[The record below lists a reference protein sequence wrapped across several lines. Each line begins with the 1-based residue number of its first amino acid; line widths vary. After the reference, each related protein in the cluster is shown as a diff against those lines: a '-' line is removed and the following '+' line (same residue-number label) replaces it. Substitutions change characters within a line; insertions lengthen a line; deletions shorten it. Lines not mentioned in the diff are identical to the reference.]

1 MPTSPRLT
9 RRWRDVSGPYLGL
22 GLALAGALATFAPP
36 VFARAA
42 PRAATEATPSERTW
56 VTHTILYGES
66 YDDIA
71 QRYGVTKKEI
81 LRWNKK
87 RLGEKKW
94 LIAGRKL
101 RIYARRVPPP
111 RERVTYVVQKG
122 DTFQKIADRF
132 GVRAEQLRHWN
143 RRARGK
149 GKKLYVGSTL
159 TVWADPKPETT
170 TVSAPAQGQIPEFR
184 VRAGGFARGAP
195 NRGRL
200 MGGVQLPE
208 SDDYTIRNPERS
220 YGTSHAVL
228 QIQRALADF
237 RLRSGYR
244 GEILIADMS
253 RKGGG
258 RLRPHRSHQTGR
270 DADIRLPKL
279 SGIPRGKSPT
289 MDEIDWRAAWHLIAA
304 FVDTGEVEYIFLDYR
319 RQRRLYKAARAL
331 GVSTERLRAVMQ
343 YPDGPHARH
352 GIVRHAKGHTI
363 HIHVRI
369 KCAPDDVTCKTY

>member
-1 MPTSPRLT
+1 MMSTDGTST
-9 RRWRDVSGPYLGL
+9 
-22 GLALAGALATFAPP
+22 
-36 VFARAA
+36 
-42 PRAATEATPSERTW
+42 ATPSERTW
-56 VTHTILYGES
+56 VTHTILYGET
-66 YDDIA
+66 YDDLTM
-71 QRYGVTKKEI
+71 RYGVSKKEI

-101 RIYARRVPPP
+101 RIYARRTPPP
-111 RERVTYVVQKG
+111 REKITYVVQKG
-122 DTFQKIADRF
+122 DTFNKLANKF
-132 GVRAEQLRHWN
+132 GVRPEQIRHWN
-143 RRARGK
+143 RRSKGK

-159 TVWADPKPETT
+159 TLWADPDPAVS
-170 TVSAPAQGQIPEFR
+170 TVSTPQDGEIPEFR
-184 VRAGGFARGAP
+184 VRAGGCAKGAP

-200 MGGVQLPE
+200 VGGVQLPT
-208 SDDYTIRNPERS
+208 SDDYTLRNPERS

-253 RKGGG
+253 RKAGG

-279 SGIPRGKSPT
+279 EGIPRGKTPT
-289 MDEIDWRAAWHLIAA
+289 MDEIDWRATWHMIAA

-319 RQRRLYKAARAL
+319 RQRRLYKAAQAM
-331 GVSTERLRAVMQ
+331 GVPSARLREVMQ
-343 YPDGPHARH
+343 YPDGSHAKH
-352 GIVRHAKGHTI
+352 GVVRHAKGHTI

-369 KCAPDDVTCKTY
+369 KCATDDPTCKTY